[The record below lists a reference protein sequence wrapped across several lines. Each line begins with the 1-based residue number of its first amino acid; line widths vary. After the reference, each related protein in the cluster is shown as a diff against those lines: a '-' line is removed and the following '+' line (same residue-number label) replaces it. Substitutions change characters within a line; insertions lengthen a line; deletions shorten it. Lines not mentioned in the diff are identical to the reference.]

1 MFQSKQLLAATLAV
15 DEPDPTLSSVTPL
28 SEKGATGSSMAV
40 AGESGGGEEE
50 GEDED
55 IERRT
60 STLGRRK
67 KKGSSGKQKGAASMD
82 DSQLTRGTSKRRSL

>member
-28 SEKGATGSSMAV
+28 SEKGAPGSSMAM
-40 AGESGGGEEE
+40 AGERGGGEEE

-55 IERRT
+55 MERRT

-67 KKGSSGKQKGAASMD
+67 KKDSSGKQKGAGSMD
-82 DSQLTRGTSKRRSL
+82 DSQLMRGTSKRRSL